1 MKRLIVNA
9 DDLGRTPGIN
19 AGVFRAH
26 REGIVTS
33 ATVMVAYPAAA
44 EAARLARENPDL
56 GLGLHVQLS
65 GGAPLLGPAQVPSLV
80 GVDGRFPAKPEGHAA
95 PREEEALAEA
105 RAQFAR
111 FVELFGRKP
120 THLDSHHH
128 SHRLEPVFRA
138 ITALARE
145 HGLPVRNSGGD
156 MGERLAAAGVR
167 RNDHFVER
175 FFDHG
180 ATLANLE
187 AIVAALGEGTTELMC
202 HPAVVDDE
210 LRGSSGYAAPRERE
224 LAVLTDPAARQAVE
238 RAGVTLVHFGQP

>member
-33 ATVMVAYPAAA
+33 ATVMVCYPAAV
-44 EAARLARENPDL
+44 EAARLAGEQPGL

-65 GGAPLLGPAQVPSLV
+65 GGVPLLGAARVPSLV
-80 GVDGRFPAKPEGHAA
+80 GADGRFPAKPEGHAA
-95 PREEEALAEA
+95 PREDEALDEA

-138 ITALARE
+138 VTALARE

-156 MGERLAAAGVR
+156 MGERLTAAGVR
-167 RNDHFVER
+167 GNDRFVES
-175 FFDHG
+175 FFDDG

-187 AIVAALGEGTTELMC
+187 AIVTALAAGTTELMC

-210 LRGSSGYAAPRERE
+210 LRSSSGYAAPRDRE
-224 LAVLTDPAARQAVE
+224 LAVLTDPAARQVVE
-238 RAGVTLVHFGQP
+238 RAGVALVHFGQL

>member
-26 REGIVTS
+26 REGLVTS
-33 ATVMVAYPAAA
+33 STVMVCYGTAA
-44 EAARLARENPDL
+44 EAARLSREHPGL

-65 GGAPLLGPAQVPSLV
+65 GGAPLLGPGRVPSLV
-80 GVDGRFPAKPEGHAA
+80 GVDGRFPAKPEGHVA
-95 PREEEALAEA
+95 PAEAEVLAEA
-105 RAQFAR
+105 RAQFER
-111 FVELFGRKP
+111 FVVLFGRKP

-138 ITALARE
+138 VTRLARE
-145 HGLPVRNSGGD
+145 HGLPVRNAGGD
-156 MGERLAAAGVR
+156 MPKRLAAAGVR
-167 RNDHFVER
+167 ANDTFVEE
-175 FFDHG
+175 FFDTG
-180 ATLANLE
+180 ATLARFE
-187 AIVAALGEGTTELMC
+187 AIVAGLPEGTTELMC

-224 LAVLTDPAARQAVE
+224 LAVLTDPAARRAVE
-238 RAGVTLVHFGQP
+238 RAGVDLIHFGQL

>member
-33 ATVMVAYPAAA
+33 ATVMVCYPAAG
-44 EAARLARENPDL
+44 EAARLAPEHPGL

-65 GGAPLLGPAQVPSLV
+65 GGAPLLGAARVPSLV
-80 GVDGRFPAKPEGHAA
+80 GADGRFPAKPEGHAA
-95 PREEEALAEA
+95 PREDDALAEA
-105 RAQFAR
+105 RAQFDR

-138 ITALARE
+138 VTALARE

-167 RNDHFVER
+167 GNDHFVES
-175 FFDHG
+175 FFGDG

-187 AIVAALGEGTTELMC
+187 AIVMALGAGTTELMC

-210 LRGSSGYAAPRERE
+210 LRSSSGYAAPRDRE

-238 RAGVTLVHFGQP
+238 RAGVALVHFGQL